1 MKKTFKT
8 KALLVCAC
16 ALISTMLQSCDYV
29 YQKRTDRMIAQC
41 EKSLD
46 RKDYKKSLS
55 KIIDIQTTRKLT
67 QEQSNTVQQLEDKIR
82 NEPRKKELD
91 IQNREEEKNSA
102 HIEMHRR
109 ITKNSEEERI
119 AAQKREEEKI
129 IKFDYTLQQNKPYV
143 IDHISTIRACDQGT
157 VVEAKI
163 ISVPKNKVWVFKR
176 FYCSGYNNY
185 SGAELHYYKKGGL
198 GYHLVKD
205 AQVFY
210 PGQYVFYIYD
220 YSSHLPGHRTA
231 TIKFSEEDL

>member
-1 MKKTFKT
+1 MKKTLKT

-82 NEPRKKELD
+82 NEPRKQELD

-119 AAQKREEEKI
+119 AVQKREEEKI

-143 IDHISTIRACDQGT
+143 IDHISTIRACDHGT

-163 ISVPKNKVWVFKR
+163 ITVPKNKVWVFKR
-176 FYCSGYNNY
+176 FYYSGYRFVP
-185 SGAELHYYKKGGL
+185 ELHYYGIAPST
-198 GYHLVKD
+198 GYCLVHD

-210 PGQYVFYIYD
+210 PGQYVCYIYD
-220 YSSHLPGHRTA
+220 YSSHLLGHRTA
-231 TIKFSEEDL
+231 TIKFSEEAY